1 MPLGGGDALSLISQ
15 ARGDLTSGPPPQS
28 SRNPESSESSQ
39 QAEKMLRNFVH
50 PPHLPPTWS
59 NASPDS
65 AQATGHPCAGSLH
78 HRPRHILLVGGGAR
92 IRARRACSA
101 CLMSKTFFFSLPPSH
116 LAAAPPLR
124 ARRRETRPWLCPLY
138 PRPGWRLQKK
148 SWHDASRLRAGTR
161 PSTLCRSPPP
171 DTKAEP
177 STPKH
182 KHAAWPAVFAPGA
195 MAWRR

>member
-1 MPLGGGDALSLISQ
+1 MFDEQNLFFSLTPLETPRRPPRPQKSRR
-15 ARGDLTSGPPPQS
+15 ARQTSS
-28 SRNPESSESSQ
+28 HRESESGYS
-39 QAEKMLRNFVH
+39 VVV
-50 PPHLPPTWS
+50 
-59 NASPDS
+59 NAL
-65 AQATGHPCAGSLH
+65 GFGL
-78 HRPRHILLVGGGAR
+78 
-92 IRARRACSA
+92 RACSA

-124 ARRRETRPWLCPLY
+124 ARRRETRPGLCPLY
-138 PRPGWRLQKK
+138 PRPGGRLQKK